1 MSNTFPPPLSLC
13 VCVIIGIHKN
23 ATSFFSFIRFIPTTL
38 SPVYKIIHIQ
48 YYYRSH
54 VCWHVYG
61 LLHRS
66 SQNYAEAIKAYK
78 QALRIDDTN
87 LQILRDLG
95 LLQIQMRDLDGFRDT
110 RLRILTLRPNS
121 KVHWLTYALAV
132 HATGDANS
140 AVGVL
145 DSYMD
150 TLDKD
155 CVEFQRNFE
164 SSELAMYKNC
174 VLAETNPP
182 SGGVATAGGGGGDD
196 DNDND
201 GLGGIRKALCH
212 LDEIDNIVVDRTG
225 WLMTKLSYQLQLG
238 QFDDAKETVSALF
251 ERGLTEDYRVH
262 GAYMC
267 ALLKCDKSTC
277 VEVEKLKGMGTLATL
292 RPLLD
297 EERAI
302 LLSAYGAS
310 SGDVFANALSN
321 GKDSHVGS
329 RTIPG
334 LASEFPRSMAIKR
347 IHLTLFTPGC
357 NQFKWAIDQYCR
369 RQIIKGVPSLGSDLS
384 SLYLVEEKILAGT
397 SSVMTR
403 YTLATD
409 PVDIKSHEVYSVLVD
424 LVDAYT
430 ISLASNGTF
439 PNDTTKHPPSALV
452 WAWYLRCV
460 LYEQAAEY
468 GQAISLINKC
478 IDHTPTAVDFYELKS
493 RVLESGGDIQQAADV
508 VNAGRDL
515 DHQDRYINNLATKTL
530 LRAGREEEA
539 TKCISLFARHEA
551 PVEQNLYD
559 MQCTWFELELAD
571 SLRRRGAL
579 GRSLRKYSKY
589 KWNYSSHIF
598 NDRHSL
604 YRLIL
609 FSPSSGGYQTLRS
622 FPRGSI

>member
-1 MSNTFPPPLSLC
+1 MLFSLTQQHSC
-13 VCVIIGIHKN
+13 LQIMYIFTNH
-23 ATSFFSFIRFIPTTL
+23 
-38 SPVYKIIHIQ
+38 
-48 YYYRSH
+48 RSH

-66 SQNYAEAIKAYK
+66 SQNYTEAIKAYK
-78 QALRIDDTN
+78 QALRIDETN

-95 LLQIQMRDLDGFRDT
+95 LLQIQMRDLEGFRDT

-132 HATGDANS
+132 HATGNADG

-174 VLAETNPP
+174 VLAETTQ
-182 SGGVATAGGGGGDD
+182 SGRTGGQGGGGGDD
-196 DNDND
+196 ENENDND
-201 GLGGIRKALCH
+201 GLGGIRKALRH

-225 WLMTKLSYQLQLG
+225 WLMAKISYQLQLG
-238 QFDDAKETVSALF
+238 QFDGAKETASALF

-267 ALLKCDKSTC
+267 ALLKCDKPTC
-277 VEVEKLKGMGTLATL
+277 LEVEKLKGMGTLATL
-292 RPLLD
+292 RPLSD
-297 EERAI
+297 DERAI

-310 SGDVFANALSN
+310 SGDTTFANASSAN
-321 GKDSHVGS
+321 GMYSHVGTS
-329 RTIPG
+329 TMSG
-334 LASEFPRSMAIKR
+334 LASEFPRSTAIKR
-347 IHLTLFTPGC
+347 IHLTLFSPGC

-369 RQIIKGVPSLGSDLS
+369 RQIVKGVPSLGSDLS
-384 SLYLVEEKILAGT
+384 ALYLVEEKIQAGT
-397 SSVMTR
+397 LSELTR
-403 YTLATD
+403 YKLATD
-409 PVDIKSHEVYSVLVD
+409 PVDIKLHGVYSMLVE
-424 LVDAYT
+424 LVDAY
-430 ISLASNGTF
+430 IVSLASDGTF

-460 LYEQAAEY
+460 LYEQAADY
-468 GQAISLINKC
+468 GPAISLINKC

-551 PVEQNLYD
+551 PVEENLYD

-589 KWNYSSHIF
+589 CVEACF
-598 NDRHSL
+598 SL
-604 YRLIL
+604 GIHVVYDYR
-609 FSPSSGGYQTLRS
+609 S
-622 FPRGSI
+622 